1 VSKGINSRNAVL
13 TVKELGD
20 ADRMAQ
26 SAGTSEAD
34 LMQQA
39 GQAVAEAIKRR
50 WTVREVVVLCGP
62 GNNGGDGFVAARCLA
77 DAGWTVRVALLGP
90 RDSLTG
96 AAAVHAQRWT
106 GSLEPLTPAT
116 LTDAMLVVDAIY
128 GAGLS
133 RKVEGVAEE
142 TLIAVAR
149 AGIPLVAI
157 DVPSGVLGDT
167 GESLGA
173 IAAALTV
180 TFVRKKPGHVLEPG
194 RSLCGDVVVADIGIS
209 DAVLARI
216 QPTMY
221 ENDPGCW
228 VDAIPLL
235 QSAGNKYQRGH
246 ALISGG
252 YPQTG
257 ASRLAARAA
266 ARVGAGLIT
275 IAVPDH
281 ALPIYAT
288 ALISI
293 MVHPLL
299 AHEDFNHLLD
309 DPRFSAVLIG
319 PGSGVSEQTRAR
331 VLAMLGSGRP
341 IVLDADALTSF
352 AGNPAEL
359 EWEITGPCIITPHE
373 GEFRRL
379 FAATGDKVTRARAA
393 ARVSGAIVVLKGR
406 DTVIA
411 SPDGRAIINS
421 NAPPTLATAGSG
433 DVLSGLILGLLA
445 QGMEP
450 YLAAAAGVWMNGAA
464 ATAFGSGLMAEDLP
478 DLVPGVSDRLSRPV
492 AAK

>member
-450 YLAAAAGVWMNGAA
+450 YLAAAAGVWMHGAA

>member
-1 VSKGINSRNAVL
+1 MSKGINSRNAVL

-96 AAAVHAQRWT
+96 AAAVNAQRWT

-450 YLAAAAGVWMNGAA
+450 YLAAAAGVWMHGAA

>member
-281 ALPIYAT
+281 VLPIYAT

-450 YLAAAAGVWMNGAA
+450 YLAAAAGVWMHGAA

>member
-1 VSKGINSRNAVL
+1 MSKGINSRNAVL

-450 YLAAAAGVWMNGAA
+450 YLAAAAGVWMHGAA

>member
-1 VSKGINSRNAVL
+1 MSKGINSRNAVL

-149 AGIPLVAI
+149 AGIPPVAI

-450 YLAAAAGVWMNGAA
+450 YLAAAAGVWMHGAA

>member
-1 VSKGINSRNAVL
+1 MSKGINSRNAVL

-450 YLAAAAGVWMNGAA
+450 YIAAAAGVWMHGAA

>member
-77 DAGWTVRVALLGP
+77 DAGWTVRVALLGQ

-450 YLAAAAGVWMNGAA
+450 YLAAAAGVWMHGAA

>member
-450 YLAAAAGVWMNGAA
+450 YIAAAAGVWMHGAA

>member
-1 VSKGINSRNAVL
+1 MSKGINSRNAVL

-433 DVLSGLILGLLA
+433 DVLSGLILGMLA

-450 YLAAAAGVWMNGAA
+450 YLAAAAGVWMHGAA

>member
-1 VSKGINSRNAVL
+1 
-13 TVKELGD
+13 
-20 ADRMAQ
+20 
-26 SAGTSEAD
+26 
-34 LMQQA
+34 
-39 GQAVAEAIKRR
+39 
-50 WTVREVVVLCGP
+50 
-62 GNNGGDGFVAARCLA
+62 
-77 DAGWTVRVALLGP
+77 
-90 RDSLTG
+90 
-96 AAAVHAQRWT
+96 
-106 GSLEPLTPAT
+106 
-116 LTDAMLVVDAIY
+116 
-128 GAGLS
+128 
-133 RKVEGVAEE
+133 
-142 TLIAVAR
+142 
-149 AGIPLVAI
+149 
-157 DVPSGVLGDT
+157 
-167 GESLGA
+167 
-173 IAAALTV
+173 
-180 TFVRKKPGHVLEPG
+180 
-194 RSLCGDVVVADIGIS
+194 
-209 DAVLARI
+209 
-216 QPTMY
+216 
-221 ENDPGCW
+221 
-228 VDAIPLL
+228 
-235 QSAGNKYQRGH
+235 
-246 ALISGG
+246 
-252 YPQTG
+252 
-257 ASRLAARAA
+257 
-266 ARVGAGLIT
+266 
-275 IAVPDH
+275 
-281 ALPIYAT
+281 
-288 ALISI
+288 

-450 YLAAAAGVWMNGAA
+450 YLAAAAGVWMHGAA

>member
-1 VSKGINSRNAVL
+1 
-13 TVKELGD
+13 
-20 ADRMAQ
+20 
-26 SAGTSEAD
+26 
-34 LMQQA
+34 MQQA

-450 YLAAAAGVWMNGAA
+450 YLAAAAGVWMHGAA